1 MILSQALIRIL
12 KDFFE
17 EISKNLEAYEK
28 YNKEVKDLNEKILM
42 LQENEEKMLQEIH
55 EHEENEEKFMNQVFP
70 IIKLRNLIIF

>member
-1 MILSQALIRIL
+1 
-12 KDFFE
+12 
-17 EISKNLEAYEK
+17 
-28 YNKEVKDLNEKILM
+28 M